1 MEWTE
6 TLCRETG
13 IRFLTTRPSE
23 IEAASFAI
31 IKEELGEE
39 FLKTCPKDQ
48 LPVLCR
54 VIHTT
59 ADFSYKESLYFSEDA
74 VSKGREALA
83 SGAGG

>member
-31 IKEELGEE
+31 IKEELGQE
-39 FLKTCPKDQ
+39 FLYTRSIF
-48 LPVLCR
+48 LLF
-54 VIHTT
+54 HT
-59 ADFSYKESLYFSEDA
+59 ARD
-74 VSKGREALA
+74 R
-83 SGAGG
+83 